1 MSSTNRGSERR
12 LDDAYMTPTWCVRR
26 LLDVWE
32 PGPGMLIE
40 PCAGTKNIVKAVG
53 RSRTWWT
60 NDIRELPGVD
70 CVGDF
75 LSIAPRMTTP
85 AYASG
90 TGVATVITNPPYS
103 LAEEFLRHSRRLF
116 PRAELVF
123 LLRMAFAASAKR
135 LPLWQYLGTPDV
147 YVLPNRPSFTGEGTD
162 SADYAWFVFPEIARA
177 CGDFRI
183 LAETPASER
192 RVQP

>member
-12 LDDAYMTPTWCVRR
+12 LDDAYMTPPWCVHR

-32 PGPGMLIE
+32 PGPGILIE
-40 PCAGTKNIVKAVG
+40 PCAGTRNIVKAVG
-53 RSRTWWT
+53 RSRIWWT
-60 NDIRELPGVD
+60 SDIRELPGVD

-75 LSIAPRMTTP
+75 LSIAP
-85 AYASG
+85 G
-90 TGVATVITNPPYS
+90 KLGVAQEPSAVITNPPYS

-135 LPLWQYLGTPDV
+135 LPLWQYLGTPDI

-177 CGDFRI
+177 RGDLRI

-192 RVQP
+192 RGAP